1 MSKDENGK
9 MFQFLNNKVNT
20 RIGIKAKE
28 SIQKRIQLFQTDVNR
43 LFDDELDN
51 SNENSVDSTGS
62 LKSELL
68 GQVHKCKEDFK
79 KKISSYFEKYIEKV
93 KNYYEKNPE
102 VSIKYELNKN
112 LTDEYDFKYF
122 VEEILPTFDE
132 QFKTLSD
139 DFVKSTTEKIC
150 AKYDSIKTEI
160 Y

>member
-1 MSKDENGK
+1 VKSLINIINEIKQFKNEKLFRNILIKLSQFNTNLIGSFFSIMSKDENGK

-51 SNENSVDSTGS
+51 SNENSVDSTSS

-79 KKISSYFEKYIEKV
+79 KK
-93 KNYYEKNPE
+93 
-102 VSIKYELNKN
+102 NK
-112 LTDEYDFKYF
+112 FIF
-122 VEEILPTFDE
+122 
-132 QFKTLSD
+132 
-139 DFVKSTTEKIC
+139 
-150 AKYDSIKTEI
+150 
-160 Y
+160 